1 MFLEDRSQEGKK
13 FLDLLRVLLNGYILA
28 ELLHKFH
35 VVHEC
40 PHLPGQGREIFSYG
54 RQRQRNTGVSVFTLR
69 TFLYARGQTGKIN
82 RASLPARNS
91 PSQNQR
97 PPGPT

>member
-40 PHLPGQGREIFSYG
+40 PHLPGQGRE
-54 RQRQRNTGVSVFTLR
+54 
-69 TFLYARGQTGKIN
+69 
-82 RASLPARNS
+82 NS
-91 PSQNQR
+91 PMVGGDSGIQESLY
-97 PPGPT
+97 